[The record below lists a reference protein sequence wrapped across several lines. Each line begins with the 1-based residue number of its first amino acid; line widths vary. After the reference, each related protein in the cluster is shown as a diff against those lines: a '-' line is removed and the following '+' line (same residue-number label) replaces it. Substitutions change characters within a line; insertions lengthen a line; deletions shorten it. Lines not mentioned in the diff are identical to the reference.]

1 MATIC
6 KEYFFNMKKI
16 LKDTTTQRTP
26 PLQRSVEIPDEMWE
40 WLRKT
45 AEERETSR
53 AGMIRILIATAMKKE
68 KEKEGSD
75 R

>member
-1 MATIC
+1 
-6 KEYFFNMKKI
+6 MKKNKRDI
-16 LKDTTTQRTP
+16 DVKRTP

-40 WLRKT
+40 WLKEA
-45 AEERETSR
+45 AEERQTSR